1 MSMMSLFIDLY
12 PLEKGVG
19 NVISYIADHNKAKYL
34 KTIPVI
40 TGWMYSAFFAYVLY
54 TVLSDKVDFMYS
66 RITHIGMSVLSI
78 ILISGVLLKKF
89 YGQDY
94 CEDTD
99 QPKKVLVSKTIT
111 IMYIIYM
118 LYLVIDTHS
127 AWSKYSLMGST
138 EMRMTV
144 LGSSFL
150 FSQNTI
156 MAALKTYL
164 LFQ

>member
-1 MSMMSLFIDLY
+1 MLMSLFIDLY

-19 NVISYIADHNKAKYL
+19 NVLSYMADHNKVPYIRG
-34 KTIPVI
+34 IPVI

-54 TVLSDKVDFMYS
+54 TVLSDNVDFMYS
-66 RITHIGMSVLSI
+66 RITHITVSVLSI
-78 ILISGVLLKKF
+78 LLISSVLLLKF

-94 CEDTD
+94 CEDTTS
-99 QPKKVLVSKTIT
+99 PKKVIASKTIT
-111 IMYIIYM
+111 IMYIIYL
-118 LYLVIDTHS
+118 LYLLIDTHS
-127 AWSKYSLMGST
+127 AWSKYALLGST

-144 LGSSFL
+144 LGAAFL

-156 MAALKTYL
+156 LAALKTWL